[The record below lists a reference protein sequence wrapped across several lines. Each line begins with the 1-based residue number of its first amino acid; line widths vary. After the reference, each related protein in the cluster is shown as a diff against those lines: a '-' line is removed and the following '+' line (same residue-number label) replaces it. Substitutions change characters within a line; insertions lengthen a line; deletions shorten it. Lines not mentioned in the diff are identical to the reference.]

1 MKKRFTT
8 KVRKTTASI
17 LVAITIL
24 ASGGYTA
31 ITNIF
36 GINKKD
42 DRILDFD
49 KTAEQ
54 NNSQFTDNIDNRTIN
69 QNSLKSNIETKNYQY
84 KYAPQY
90 FQKEKPIFE
99 IETTEAISQT
109 ENINKLIRKRRK
121 STIEKVNIKNK

>member
-17 LVAITIL
+17 LVAITLL
-24 ASGGYTA
+24 ASGGYTT

-36 GINKKD
+36 GINKN
-42 DRILDFD
+42 RTLDFD
-49 KTAEQ
+49 KTGEQ
-54 NNSQFTDNIDNRTIN
+54 NNSQFEDVIDNKTSN
-69 QNSLKSNIETKNYQY
+69 QTFSKSNIETKNFQY
-84 KYAPQY
+84 KYNPQY

-109 ENINKLIRKRRK
+109 EYINKLIRKRRR
-121 STIEKVNIKNK
+121 IQGQQ